1 MDERMFRAIL
11 AYLNEKGKAV
21 KNGSRGRGVSRHAKS
36 P

>member
-21 KNGSRGRGVSRHAKS
+21 KRASKGTRRK
-36 P
+36 